1 MREFTKSILSF
12 SWAMS
17 LFGVQQTVNLLSP
30 AKATKAFNHVT
41 DASEE
46 ELCDLLKTT
55 FDAGDRLQQGAV
67 DLTLGLFT
75 GEALDPRGWV
85 RTAADVMQQSAEAV
99 SQGVQGAA
107 STLQQATSVDT
118 RQSSAPAASTGG
130 TAAPR
135 RSQGW
140 GPIPS

>member
-17 LFGVQQTVNLLSP
+17 LFGVQQTANLLSP

-41 DASEE
+41 EASEE

-55 FDAGDRLQQGAV
+55 FYAGDRLQQGAV

-75 GEALDPRGWV
+75 GGALNPGGWV
-85 RTAADVMQQSAEAV
+85 RTAADVVQQSADAV

-107 STLQQATSVDT
+107 STLQQATSADT
-118 RQSSAPAASTGG
+118 RQSSAPPANASGAASQH
-130 TAAPR
+130 

-140 GPIPS
+140 GPVHS

>member
-1 MREFTKSILSF
+1 MREFTKSMLSF

-17 LFGVQQTVNLLSP
+17 LFGVQQSANLLSP

-41 DASEE
+41 DASEQ
-46 ELCDLLKTT
+46 ELGDLLKTT
-55 FDAGDRLQQGAV
+55 FDAGERLQRGAV

-85 RTAADVMQQSAEAV
+85 RTAADVVQQSVEAV
-99 SQGVQGAA
+99 SQGVQGAT
-107 STLQQATSVDT
+107 STLQQATST
-118 RQSSAPAASTGG
+118 EAPQSPAGGAPSQ
-130 TAAPR
+130 P